1 MKNWL
6 KLLNRNVPL
15 SSKPEAIN
23 SVSRVIEDRQ
33 LLAVLAKDHYF
44 RALSNEESEAVSVI
58 DNRKVGENPNNSV
71 LITCDHA
78 SRDLKGFRASVD
90 EEHQI
95 RSNDGFDPG
104 AAELADYISEATE
117 SLCIMTNFSK
127 LLIDPGLPLCS
138 EKLIR
143 TVHDSDQSTIVS
155 FNSNKYDLDSRITT
169 YYTKYHKIL
178 SEAMWFL

>member
-15 SSKPEAIN
+15 SSKTDAVN

-58 DNRKVGENPNNSV
+58 DNRKVGENPNNSI

-90 EEHQI
+90 EEH
-95 RSNDGFDPG
+95 
-104 AAELADYISEATE
+104 
-117 SLCIMTNFSK
+117 
-127 LLIDPGLPLCS
+127 
-138 EKLIR
+138 
-143 TVHDSDQSTIVS
+143 
-155 FNSNKYDLDSRITT
+155 
-169 YYTKYHKIL
+169 
-178 SEAMWFL
+178 